1 MNQLEARSGKIDF
14 GVLFVIL
21 ALMAIGWL
29 SIFATGYK
37 EGDFNV
43 FDFSHAYGR
52 QSVWIVSSLVLGLM
66 IMVVDVR
73 FLPRMAF
80 PFFVGV
86 LGLLFL
92 VLALGTV
99 ISGSRSWID
108 LGAGVR
114 LQPAEFAKYSAALFF
129 AKYLSVPG
137 VSFENSTHRRNMLL
151 IVMIPAILV
160 FFQGDTGSAIV
171 FGSFILIF
179 YRIGMSGFFVF
190 LVFYIAALFVAT
202 LLIKQFLLLIVL
214 LAVFSA
220 LIYLSRNKRTE
231 IIRYLLMFFLSAVFI
246 VSVNYIFSDVLKPHQ
261 KDRINVLIGKE
272 YDPRGSAFNVNQS
285 LIAIGSGGF
294 EGKGFLQGTQTKY
307 NFVPEQSTDFIFCTI
322 GEEWGFVGSS
332 VTVLLFVFLLIRL
345 VVMAEKQR
353 SDFSKY
359 YIYSVAAIFFVHFL
373 VNIGMTIAIVP
384 VIGIPLPFV
393 SYGGSAMWAFSL
405 MMFTV
410 LKLDMHRN
418 SVL

>member
-29 SIFATGYK
+29 SIFATSYQ
-37 EGDFNV
+37 EGNFGL
-43 FDFSHAYGR
+43 FDFSYAYGR
-52 QSVWIVSSLVLGLM
+52 QSVWILSSLILGLM
-66 IMVVDVR
+66 IMIVDVR
-73 FLPRMAF
+73 FLPRMSF
-80 PFFVGV
+80 SVFVGV
-86 LGLLFL
+86 LGLLLL

-114 LQPAEFAKYSAALFF
+114 LQPAEFAKYGAALFF

-137 VSFENSTHRRNMLL
+137 VSFDNTTHRRNLLL
-151 IVMIPAILV
+151 IVLIPALLV

-179 YRIGMSGFFVF
+179 YRIGMPGFYVF

-202 LLIKQFLLLIVL
+202 LLIKQFVLLLLL
-214 LAVFSA
+214 LAAFSA

-231 IIRYLLMFFLSAVFI
+231 IIRFLLMFFMSAVFI
-246 VSVNYIFSDVLKPHQ
+246 VSVNYIFSEVLKPHQ

-272 YDPRGSAFNVNQS
+272 YNPRGSAFNVNQS

-307 NFVPEQSTDFIFCTI
+307 NFVPEQSTDFIFCTV

-332 VTVLLFVFLLIRL
+332 ITVLLFVFVLIRL
-345 VVMAEKQR
+345 IILAEKQR
-353 SDFSKY
+353 SEFSKY
-359 YIYSVAAIFFVHFL
+359 YIYSVAAIVFVHFL
-373 VNIGMTIAIVP
+373 VNIGMTIAVIP

-393 SYGGSAMWAFSL
+393 SYGGSAMWAFTL
-405 MMFTV
+405 MLFTV
-410 LKLDMHRN
+410 LKLNMHRN